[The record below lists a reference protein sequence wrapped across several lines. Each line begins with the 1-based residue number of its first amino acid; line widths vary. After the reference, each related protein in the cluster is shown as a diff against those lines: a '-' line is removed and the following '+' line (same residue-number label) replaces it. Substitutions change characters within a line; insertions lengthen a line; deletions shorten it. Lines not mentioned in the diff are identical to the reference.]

1 MLSNTIAKIQCCFVS
16 MYHMREMRISFEW
29 RRSHWTHRTKPIW
42 NEIGQKS
49 ALGQSNRQQI
59 TVQSTFFFYYSV
71 KGKIR
76 LIEVSFSKRPFTK
89 NGIFI
94 LMELILVF
102 YASHARR
109 VLACR
114 MDRSLSL
121 MCLIPLKAVP
131 ILQSVFSHQQ
141 LNVARV
147 LFKRVLFIYCWKFVI
162 QQVYCTNVVFL
173 FLSAMLFQ
181 FSFRNNW
188 KKTFKYAFFVFCQ
201 HEI

>member
-1 MLSNTIAKIQCCFVS
+1 M
-16 MYHMREMRISFEW
+16 
-29 RRSHWTHRTKPIW
+29 
-42 NEIGQKS
+42 
-49 ALGQSNRQQI
+49 
-59 TVQSTFFFYYSV
+59 
-71 KGKIR
+71 R

-94 LMELILVF
+94 LMELILGF

-109 VLACR
+109 ALAYR

-147 LFKRVLFIYCWKFVI
+147 PFKRVLFIYCWKFVI

-181 FSFRNNW
+181 FSFRNN
-188 KKTFKYAFFVFCQ
+188 
-201 HEI
+201 